1 MLFLASLDRR
11 EYKEKTVD
19 QSLSIRVGGCERGED
34 NKVWEP
40 VFVFPSFFFFSSFFL
55 FFFFSFF
62 QRAEHDSLRW
72 DKNRHNTRWDSCIVL
87 ET

>member
-40 VFVFPSFFFFSSFFL
+40 VFVFPSS

-72 DKNRHNTRWDSCIVL
+72 DKNRHNTR
-87 ET
+87 